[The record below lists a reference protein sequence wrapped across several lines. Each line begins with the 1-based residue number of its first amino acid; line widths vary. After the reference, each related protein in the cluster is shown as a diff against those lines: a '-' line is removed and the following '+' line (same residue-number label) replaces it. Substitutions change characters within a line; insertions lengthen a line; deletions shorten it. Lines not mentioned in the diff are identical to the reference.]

1 MYLLVLQSASKLN
14 VQSRRVLQNQNIPD
28 IKISKNCDSNF
39 LYDFYSFSEIFHRR
53 FDRYAENALTCVNSH
68 QTTPNLMKNLNL
80 NFPHE
85 CDNIYSVPLVNDDF
99 TLNLA
104 FFMSFTRFLSFFVEK
119 INKHLKLSEKSETP
133 QAHIPTLRDHSQKF
147 AAQSESLKCSFL
159 EKEPFTDMIDVGPH
173 MDRPNQHEVSQVFSD
188 KISHV

>member
-1 MYLLVLQSASKLN
+1 MLVIFSTY
-14 VQSRRVLQNQNIPD
+14 
-28 IKISKNCDSNF
+28 IKNKC
-39 LYDFYSFSEIFHRR
+39 SFVDEVHNYTKVGITS
-53 FDRYAENALTCVNSH
+53 TH

-85 CDNIYSVPLVNDDF
+85 CHNIYSVPLVTDDF

-104 FFMSFTRFLSFFVEK
+104 FIMSFTRFLSFFNKK

-133 QAHIPTLRDHSQKF
+133 QAHIPTLHDHSQKF
-147 AAQSESLKCSFL
+147 AAQSESLKCSLL

-173 MDRPNQHEVSQVFSD
+173 MDRPNQHEVPQVFSD